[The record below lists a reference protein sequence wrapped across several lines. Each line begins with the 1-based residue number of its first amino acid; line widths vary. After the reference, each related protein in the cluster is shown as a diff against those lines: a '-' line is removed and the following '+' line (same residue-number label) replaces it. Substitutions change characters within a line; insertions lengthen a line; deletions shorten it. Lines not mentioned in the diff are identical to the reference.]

1 MGWRMAIKSDDREQV
16 CTANHIQIPHSF
28 VMLSICRD
36 KYRHYLGSSDPP
48 KHSLELFPPVTSR
61 FLLVL
66 LPTSELVL
74 SVEGNGTLKSL
85 RVWSVTCGSVSHQPS
100 GHGWQPRGLYMGW
113 AMCAMASQARSDHG
127 GCSVLGLSRGMTALS
142 LAMTLFHRSGGATSA
157 FHRRNGSFCSL

>member
-1 MGWRMAIKSDDREQV
+1 MTESRCSQLITYKFRIHLRCYQYVGTNTDTIWV
-16 CTANHIQIPHSF
+16 LLT
-28 VMLSICRD
+28 
-36 KYRHYLGSSDPP
+36 PP
-48 KHSLELFPPVTSR
+48 KHSLELFPPVTSC